1 MSVEHVSLVD
11 HRQLLVTFIKLR
23 KLVVIMYA
31 VTDVACRLVALKIME
46 LLRAT
51 NLVHQAFFTQMTA
64 RITHSF
70 EFAGILQ
77 LLVSILI
84 R

>member
-1 MSVEHVSLVD
+1 
-11 HRQLLVTFIKLR
+11 
-23 KLVVIMYA
+23 VVIVYA
-31 VTDVACRLVALKIME
+31 VTDLACRLVALKIME

-84 R
+84 WQLIPIGVLLKVFLYVKSDLLLHL

>member
-1 MSVEHVSLVD
+1 M
-11 HRQLLVTFIKLR
+11 
-23 KLVVIMYA
+23 VIVYA
-31 VTDVACRLVALKIME
+31 VTDLACRLVALKIME

-84 R
+84 WQLIPIGVLLKVFLYVKSDLLFHL

>member
-1 MSVEHVSLVD
+1 M
-11 HRQLLVTFIKLR
+11 
-23 KLVVIMYA
+23 VIVYA

-84 R
+84 WQLIPIGVLLKVFLYVKSDLLFHL

>member
-1 MSVEHVSLVD
+1 
-11 HRQLLVTFIKLR
+11 
-23 KLVVIMYA
+23 VVIVYA

-84 R
+84 WQLIPIGVLLKVFLYVKSDLLFHL

>member
-1 MSVEHVSLVD
+1 M
-11 HRQLLVTFIKLR
+11 
-23 KLVVIMYA
+23 VIVYA
-31 VTDVACRLVALKIME
+31 VTDLACRLVALKIME

-84 R
+84 WQLIPIGVLLKVFLYVKSDLLLHL

>member
-1 MSVEHVSLVD
+1 M
-11 HRQLLVTFIKLR
+11 
-23 KLVVIMYA
+23 VIVYA
-31 VTDVACRLVALKIME
+31 VTDLACRLVALKIME

-84 R
+84 WQRMPIGVLLKVFLYVKSDLLFHL

>member
-1 MSVEHVSLVD
+1 M
-11 HRQLLVTFIKLR
+11 
-23 KLVVIMYA
+23 VIVYA

-84 R
+84 WQRMPIGVLLKVFLYVKSDLLFHL